1 MSFDTL
7 GLGPELLSAV
17 ASQGYTTPTPI
28 QTRAIPVILEG
39 HDILAGA
46 QTGTGKTA
54 AFVLP
59 IVQRL
64 SEEPPAKKK
73 RQPRALVLVPTR
85 ELAAQ
90 VGKAMQDYGRR
101 LSLRATVIY
110 GGININAQIIRLNR
124 GVDIVVATPGRLLDH
139 ANRKNLDLSRVKTLV
154 LDEADRMLDMGFI
167 DDILEVAAFLPEER
181 QTLLFSATYPD
192 SIKRLAGELLNYPRR
207 IETARPNI
215 AADGVTQMAYRVGRL
230 RKRELLSDL
239 IKKENWQQVMV
250 FTRTRYGA
258 DKLTSQL
265 IADDISA
272 AAIHSSKSQSVRT
285 RTLTDFRRG
294 LVRILVA
301 TDVAAR
307 GLDISGLL
315 RVVNY
320 DLPDIPEN
328 YVHRIGRTGRAGEKG
343 VAISLVSDKEQGWL
357 IEIERLLDHKIPF
370 KRLAGF
376 QPKNDSDPDI
386 IAAKRKLKD
395 KDAKKQKKAP
405 EKAPVKSSEKTR
417 QTRKGEKPP
426 NVEKARTSGKKQ
438 KTGKPEKAGR
448 VQKTGKSEKP
458 GRPEKAGRVQK
469 TGKAPKAGRPQK
481 ARKSPKKR

>member
-1 MSFDTL
+1 
-7 GLGPELLSAV
+7 
-17 ASQGYTTPTPI
+17 
-28 QTRAIPVILEG
+28 
-39 HDILAGA
+39 
-46 QTGTGKTA
+46 
-54 AFVLP
+54 
-59 IVQRL
+59 
-64 SEEPPAKKK
+64 
-73 RQPRALVLVPTR
+73 VPTR

-110 GGININAQIIRLNR
+110 GGININAQITRLSR

-139 ANRKNLDLSRVKTLV
+139 AARKNLDLSRVKTLV

-167 DDILEVAAFLPEER
+167 DDILEVAAFLPEKR

-230 RKRELLSDL
+230 RKRELLTDL

-307 GLDISGLL
+307 GLDIMGLS

-328 YVHRIGRTGRAGEKG
+328 YVHRIGRTGRAGKKG
-343 VAISLVSDKEQGWL
+343 IAISLVSDQEQKWL
-357 IEIERLLDHKIPF
+357 IAIERLLDQKIPF

-376 QPKNDSDPDI
+376 QPKNDLDPDI
-386 IAAKRKLKD
+386 IAAKRILKE

-405 EKAPVKSSEKTR
+405 DQSAVKSPEQPRQARRVEKPTKVEKTR
-417 QTRKGEKPP
+417 RTGKAGE
-426 NVEKARTSGKKQ
+426 KQ
-438 KTGKPEKAGR
+438 KTGRTA
-448 VQKTGKSEKP
+448 KTGK
-458 GRPEKAGRVQK
+458 
-469 TGKAPKAGRPQK
+469 PQK
-481 ARKSPKKR
+481 PRKSPKNR